1 MTKRKVLKNLLQ
13 LADSEFDADDVI
25 CAFEDYKERGNSL
38 VIVTE
43 NHDFPGYDTAAY
55 IDNGVRGGVVFYIAT
70 NTDNIVTDVMM
81 IN

>member
-1 MTKRKVLKNLLQ
+1 MTKRKVLKNLLE
-13 LADSEFDADDVI
+13 LVGSEFDADNVI
-25 CAFEDYKERGNSL
+25 CAFEDY
-38 VIVTE
+38 
-43 NHDFPGYDTAAY
+43 DAAAY

>member
-1 MTKRKVLKNLLQ
+1 MTKWKVLKNLLG
-13 LADSEFDADDVI
+13 LVGSEFDADDVI

>member
-1 MTKRKVLKNLLQ
+1 MTKRNVLKNLLG
-13 LADSEFDADDVI
+13 LVGSEFDADDVI

>member
-1 MTKRKVLKNLLQ
+1 MTKRKVLKNLLG
-13 LADSEFDADDVI
+13 LVGSEFDADDVI

-43 NHDFPGYDTAAY
+43 NNDFPGYDTAAY

>member
-1 MTKRKVLKNLLQ
+1 MTKRKVLKNLLE
-13 LADSEFDADDVI
+13 LVGSEFDADNVI
-25 CAFEDYKERGNSL
+25 CAFEDYQERGNGR

-43 NHDFPGYDTAAY
+43 KHDFPGYDTAAY

-70 NTDNIVTDVMM
+70 NADNIIADIMM

>member
-1 MTKRKVLKNLLQ
+1 MKNLLD
-13 LADSEFDADDVI
+13 LVGSEFDADNVI
-25 CAFEDYKERGNSL
+25 CSFGDYQERGNSY

-70 NTDNIVTDVMM
+70 NTDNIITDIMM
-81 IN
+81 LN

>member
-1 MTKRKVLKNLLQ
+1 MTKRKVLKNLLEMVG
-13 LADSEFDADDVI
+13 SEFDADNII
-25 CAFEDYKERGNSL
+25 CAFEDYQERGNSY

-55 IDNGVRGGVVFYIAT
+55 IDNGFRGGVVFYIDT
-70 NTDNIVTDVMM
+70 NADNIIADIMM

>member
-1 MTKRKVLKNLLQ
+1 MTKRKVLKNLLG
-13 LADSEFDADDVI
+13 LVGSEFDADDVI

-43 NHDFPGYDTAAY
+43 NHDFPGYDTAVY

>member
-1 MTKRKVLKNLLQ
+1 MTKRKVLKNLLG
-13 LADSEFDADDVI
+13 LVGSEFDADDVI

-43 NHDFPGYDTAAY
+43 NHDFQGYDTAAY

>member
-1 MTKRKVLKNLLQ
+1 MTKRKVLKNLLD
-13 LADSEFDADDVI
+13 LVGSEFDADNVI
-25 CAFEDYKERGNSL
+25 CAFEDYQECGNSY

-70 NTDNIVTDVMM
+70 NKDNIITDIMM
-81 IN
+81 MN

>member
-1 MTKRKVLKNLLQ
+1 MTKRKVLKNLLE
-13 LADSEFDADDVI
+13 LVGSEFDADNVI
-25 CAFEDYKERGNSL
+25 CAFEDYQERGNGG

-43 NHDFPGYDTAAY
+43 NHDFPGYDSAAY

-70 NTDNIVTDVMM
+70 NTDNIIADIMM

>member
-1 MTKRKVLKNLLQ
+1 MTKRKVLKNLLD
-13 LADSEFDADDVI
+13 LVGSEFDADDVI

-43 NHDFPGYDTAAY
+43 NRDFPGYDTAAY

>member
-1 MTKRKVLKNLLQ
+1 MTKRKVLKNLLE
-13 LADSEFDADDVI
+13 LVGSEFDADNVI
-25 CAFEDYKERGNSL
+25 CAFEDYQERGNGC

-43 NHDFPGYDTAAY
+43 NHDFPCYDTAAY

-70 NTDNIVTDVMM
+70 NADNIIADIMM

>member
-1 MTKRKVLKNLLQ
+1 MTKRKVLKNLLG
-13 LADSEFDADDVI
+13 LVGSEFDADDVI

-43 NHDFPGYDTAAY
+43 NHDFPGYDTASY

>member
-1 MTKRKVLKNLLQ
+1 MTKRKVLKNLLG
-13 LADSEFDADDVI
+13 LVGSEFDADNVI
-25 CAFEDYKERGNSL
+25 CAFEDYQECGNSF

-43 NHDFPGYDTAAY
+43 NHDFPSYDAAAY

-70 NTDNIVTDVMM
+70 NTDNIIIDIMM